1 MELIAYSIKRFF
13 LMIPT
18 LLGIMLVTFFIMK
31 LAPGDPVML
40 KLRFAGEGLQP
51 EALAALLKS
60 EKPPIELPESY
71 ENFMRDMSRRLHGG
85 VDEKTLQDAHVYE
98 VLKWISGRGE
108 VSPAQ
113 KFEDLGLA
121 DTRTHKSLKWI
132 GENAVY
138 FGKWVGNLVPLE
150 WNPADYHRSVAEA
163 KSGDS
168 FLGAVLSYVKAPVQ
182 AVLRWPD
189 FGLSQKDNRP
199 VMTKIREKLPITLL
213 INVLTVIVVYFVS
226 IPLGIWSAIRHGSL
240 LDKIVMV
247 KLFIFY
253 SLPTFWVATVLL
265 MFFAGGDYLNFFPL
279 MGYKSEY
286 YEELNWLGKVADVGW
301 HLFLP
306 VLADTIGSFAFLT
319 RFSRSNFLD
328 VVRQDYMRTARAK
341 GVSERKVLFKHGL
354 RNALIPFVT
363 LMGTLLPGL
372 LGGSVVIEQIFNI
385 PGMGMLSFE
394 AVLGRDHNVI
404 MGIATISAALT
415 LIGLYIS
422 DVLYTFVDPRINL
435 K

>member
-1 MELIAYSIKRFF
+1 MELIVYSIKRFL

-31 LAPGDPVML
+31 LAPGDPIML

-60 EKPPIELPESY
+60 EKPPIELPQSY
-71 ENFMRDMSRRLHGG
+71 ENFARDL
-85 VDEKTLQDAHVYE
+85 
-98 VLKWISGRGE
+98 SGKIHSVPEGAKIE
-108 VSPAQ
+108 
-113 KFEDLGLA
+113 E
-121 DTRTHKSLKWI
+121 TRTYKAFKWI
-132 GENAVY
+132 GENAIY
-138 FGKWVGNLVPLE
+138 FGKWVTNLSPFE
-150 WNPADYHRSVAEA
+150 WNPSDYRHSIAEA
-163 KSGDS
+163 KANNS
-168 FLGAVLSYVKAPVQ
+168 FLGSLLNYVKAPVRTFF
-182 AVLRWPD
+182 RWPD
-189 FGLSQKDNRP
+189 FGLSQKDNRS
-199 VMTKIREKLPITLL
+199 VMAKIREKLPITLL

-253 SLPTFWVATVLL
+253 SLPTFWIATILL
-265 MFFAGGDYLNFFPL
+265 VFFAGGDYLNLFPL

-286 YEELNWLGKVADVGW
+286 FEELNWFGKVADVGW

-341 GVSERKVLFKHGL
+341 GVSESKVLFKHGL

-404 MGIATISAALT
+404 MGIATISAGLT
-415 LIGLYIS
+415 LIGLFIS
-422 DVLYTFVDPRINL
+422 DVLYTFVDPRISL